1 MLGVMADLSSAGMT
15 MVVVTHEM
23 GFARQV
29 ADTVAFMDRGVVLE
43 AGPPEAIFEQ
53 ATHPGCADFSP
64 RCSESHRRCSTG
76 RLAGAQPACRRRCSA
91 NAFRLPSSSRMA
103 LR

>member
-1 MLGVMADLSSAGMT
+1 VMADLSAAGMT

-43 AGPPEAIFEQ
+43 AGPPERIFEG
-53 ATHPGCADFSP
+53 AEHP
-64 RCSESHRRCSTG
+64 RLRRF
-76 RLAGAQPACRRRCSA
+76 LAQV
-91 NAFRLPSSSRMA
+91 L
-103 LR
+103 